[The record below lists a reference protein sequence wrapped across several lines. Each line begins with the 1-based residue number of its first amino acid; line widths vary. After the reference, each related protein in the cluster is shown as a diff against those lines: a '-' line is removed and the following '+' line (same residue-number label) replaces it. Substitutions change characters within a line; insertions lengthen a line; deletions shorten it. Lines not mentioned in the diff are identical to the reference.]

1 MSDDDL
7 YKPVRLLDFFCPF
20 AEDALM
26 VICFTNKNLDHYE
39 NMLDAGLSIRDLRN
53 YYVERAVIDTFA
65 DEDGLTRAKI
75 IIFADEDGLTRAKI
89 IIFVNEDIVIVNS
102 PNLEYDPDWGK
113 NNKRNEEDTVKGD

>member
-75 IIFADEDGLTRAKI
+75 IIF
-89 IIFVNEDIVIVNS
+89 VNEDIVIVNS

-113 NNKRNEEDTVKGD
+113 NNKRNEEDAVKGD